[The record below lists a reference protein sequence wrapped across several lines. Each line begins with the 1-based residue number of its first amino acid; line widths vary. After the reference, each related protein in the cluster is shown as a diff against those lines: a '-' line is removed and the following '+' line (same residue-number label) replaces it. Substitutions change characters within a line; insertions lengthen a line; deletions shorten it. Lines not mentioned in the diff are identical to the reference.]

1 MLIDTLIIQYIK
13 ESTGKD
19 PGYNLIIYGDGK
31 VVFEGINNVSVK
43 GLREANIESK
53 EIISLIS
60 EFKEID
66 YFSLENNYID
76 KKSDYTS
83 KAILSLSISKED
95 DKKITKRVAY
105 NPDDKSLPEGLKKI
119 DKRINDLADV
129 KGWISGK
136 KVTDVK
142 LKDKKDKKPKIKKK
156 VPRKMVLFGSIATVI
171 IIILVGVFAFNIIP
185 VVNDSGNNDNG
196 NGNNGSISK
205 DKPIDITFIA
215 TTNYDSSEDCVKPTT
230 RSVFNQGNLVFV
242 YYEYCNVTHD
252 GSYDYIEEITVTGT
266 DYNSNRH
273 FQGDD
278 SNTDKFCNI
287 CIINTSSPNVWDSGE
302 YQIVFNLSDSISN
315 KCSVK
320 SINFTLVGTE
330 TPIVS
335 ISASPDSGDSPLEVS
350 FKCIVDYA
358 PYVLSFQWDF
368 DESDGLQI
376 ESTDQNTSHTFTEA
390 GNYIVT
396 LTVFDDH
403 GFNER
408 YNVTISVLE
417 QQNGHPPVYPLE
429 ASITIFGS
437 LEGSPPLEITF
448 YGSATGGTPSYSYE
462 WDFDYDYSSFDVDST
477 EQNPTHTFTSMK
489 VYTVMLRVTDENGEI
504 DTEDEF
510 VYCYY

>member
-13 ESTGKD
+13 ESTGED
-19 PGYNLIIYGDGK
+19 PEYNLIIYGDGK

-43 GLREANIESK
+43 GLRETNIESK
-53 EIISLIS
+53 EIISLLS

-66 YFSLENNYID
+66 YFSLKNNYID
-76 KKSDYTS
+76 EESDYTS
-83 KAILSLSISKED
+83 KVLLSLSISKDD

-105 NPDDKSLPEGLKKI
+105 NPDDKNLPEELKKL
-119 DKRINDLADV
+119 DKRINNLADV

-142 LKDKKDKKPKIKKK
+142 LKDKPDKKPKIKKK
-156 VPRKMVLFGSIATVI
+156 IPRKMVLFGSIATVI
-171 IIILVGVFAFNIIP
+171 IIILVGVFAFNIITI
-185 VVNDSGNNDNG
+185 VNDSSNNDN
-196 NGNNGSISK
+196 NGPTSK

-230 RSVFNQGNLVFV
+230 RSVFNQGDLVFV

-252 GSYDYIEEITVTGT
+252 GSYNYIEEITVTGT

-273 FQGDD
+273 FLGDD
-278 SNTDKFCNI
+278 STTNTFCDI
-287 CIINTSSPNVWDSGE
+287 GIINTSSPNVWDTGE

-315 KCSVK
+315 KCSIK
-320 SINFTLVGTE
+320 SINFTLVGAE

-335 ISASPDSGDSPLEVS
+335 ISATPNSGDPPLEVY
-350 FKCIVDYA
+350 FKCTVDYA
-358 PYVLSFQWDF
+358 PYELSFQWDF
-368 DESDGLQI
+368 NESDGLQI
-376 ESTDQNTSHTFTEA
+376 ESTDQNISYTFTEA
-390 GNYIVT
+390 DNYIVT

-408 YNVTISVLE
+408 YNITISVLK

-429 ASITIFGS
+429 ASITYLDS
-437 LEGSPPLEITF
+437 LEGNPPLEITF
-448 YGSATGGTPSYSYE
+448 YGSATGGTLSYIYE
-462 WDFDYDYSSFDVDST
+462 WDFDYDYSSFDVDSI

-510 VYCYY
+510 VYCYD